1 MPKFLNKILR
11 AGEGRTLKKLEGLT
25 KQVNLLEDTFAEM
38 SDEELKEQTQIFKDR
53 LADGEDLDALLP
65 EAFATVREAAQR
77 TIGQRPYDVQI
88 MGGAALH
95 LGNISEMKTGEGKTL
110 VATLPSYLN
119 ALTGE
124 GVHVV
129 TVNDY
134 LASYQSELMGRIHR
148 FLGLTTGCILSGQT
162 PEQRRKEY
170 AADITYGTNNEFG
183 FDYLRDNMAWKTAD
197 LVQRGHNFVIVD
209 EVDSILIDEARTPLI
224 ISGPAEGDA
233 NKWYTEFSR
242 VARQMRRDTDYE
254 VDEKKRNVGILEP
267 GIDRVE
273 DLLGIDN
280 LYESLNTPLIGYL
293 NNAIKAK
300 ELFERDKDY
309 IVKNGEVLIVDEHTG
324 RVLAGRRY
332 NEGMH
337 QAIEAK
343 EGVTIKAEN
352 QTLATITLQNYFRL
366 YNKLSGMTGT
376 AETEAE
382 EFSSTYELGVV
393 PIPTN
398 KPMIREDNTD
408 LVYPTRRAKLTAIV
422 DDIKERNEAGQPVLI
437 GSTSV
442 EKSEEL
448 STLLRRAGI
457 AHEVLNAKQHEREAT
472 VIAEAGRKGAV
483 TVATNMAGR
492 GTDIML
498 GGNPEH
504 RAVAALK
511 AKGLDPEETP
521 DEYEAAWDEA
531 LESAK
536 AAVATEHD
544 EVVDLGGLYVLGSE
558 RHESRRIDN
567 QLRGRS
573 GRQGDPGE
581 SRFYLS
587 LEDDLMRLFAS
598 GMAARALDPSRYPED
613 VPLEFKVV
621 GKSIE
626 RAQSAIES
634 RNAEMRKNV
643 LKYDDVMNEQ
653 RTVVYAERR
662 RILEGEDIDPMV
674 QGFLDFVVEDL
685 VDAHTVDGD
694 SWDLDAMW
702 TDLRGF
708 YHPGFE
714 SNELVDEVGGVN
726 KIERETLLSEL
737 TTDIHTNFEDR
748 EAEVGEKTM
757 RELERQVLLS
767 VLDRKWREHLYEMD
781 YLKEGI
787 GLRAMAQSNPLVEY
801 KSEGYRMF
809 QAMNDGIKE
818 ETVRYLFNFELPSER
833 KAREAAVATEEAT
846 VAEQAANAA
855 RMASAG
861 SKATAA
867 PAAAGP
873 TAPASEGD
881 RVDAET
887 VLGITQPKRTA
898 PVSYSAASKDGSG
911 SVQVTGAGG
920 NKKGTSG
927 SAASKGGAAPQ
938 NAEQGSMNRAQ
949 RRAAARK
956 KK

>member
-1 MPKFLNKILR
+1 MGKFLNKILR
-11 AGEGRTLKKLEGLT
+11 AGEGRTLRKLEGLA
-25 KQVNLLEDTFAEM
+25 KQVNLLEETVADM
-38 SDEELKEQTQIFKDR
+38 PDEELREQTQLFKDR
-53 LADGEDLDALLP
+53 IADGESLDSLLP
-65 EAFATVREAAQR
+65 EAFATVREAARR
-77 TIGQRPYDVQI
+77 TIGQRPYDVQV

-95 LGNISEMKTGEGKTL
+95 LGNIAEMKTGEGKTL

-119 ALTGE
+119 ALTGA

-148 FLGLTTGCILSGQT
+148 FLGLTTGCILAGQT

-183 FDYLRDNMAWKTAD
+183 FDYLRDNMAWKVED

-233 NKWYTEFSR
+233 NKWYLEFSR

-254 VDEKKRNVGILEP
+254 VDEKKRTVGILEP
-267 GIDRVE
+267 GIERVE

-300 ELFERDKDY
+300 ELFENDKDY

-343 EGVTIKAEN
+343 EGVEIKAEN

-382 EFSSTYELGVV
+382 EFASTYELGVV

-398 KPMIREDNTD
+398 KPMIRQDNID
-408 LVYPTRRAKLTAIV
+408 RVYPTRASKLRAIV
-422 DDIKERNEAGQPVLI
+422 EDVSERYESGQPVLI
-437 GSTSV
+437 GTTSV

-448 STLLRRAGI
+448 SRLLRKAGVR
-457 AHEVLNAKQHEREAT
+457 HEVLNAKQHEREAH
-472 VIAEAGRKGAV
+472 VVAEAGRRGAV

-498 GGNPEH
+498 GGNPEQ

-511 AKGLDPEETP
+511 SRGLDPEETP
-521 DEYEAAWDEA
+521 EEYEDAWPAA
-531 LESAK
+531 LKQAK
-536 AAVATEHD
+536 DAVAAEHD
-544 EVVDLGGLYVLGSE
+544 EVVELGGLYVLGSE

-598 GMAARALDPSRYPED
+598 GLAARALDPSRYPED
-613 VPLEFKVV
+613 QPLEFKMV

-653 RTVVYAERR
+653 RTVVYEERR

-674 QGFLDFVVEDL
+674 RKFLDFVVEDIVSSHAPGE
-685 VDAHTVDGD
+685 VDD
-694 SWDLDAMW
+694 WDLDGLW
-702 TDLRGF
+702 NELRTF
-708 YHPGFE
+708 YRPGFE
-714 SNELVDEVGGVN
+714 ADELVEEAGGKVRLERSALIDEL
-726 KIERETLLSEL
+726 I
-737 TTDIHTNFEDR
+737 TDIHANFEDR
-748 EAEVGEKTM
+748 EAEVGEETM
-757 RELERQVLLS
+757 RELERQILLN

-787 GLRAMAQSNPLVEY
+787 GLRAMAQSDPLVEY

-833 KAREAAVATEEAT
+833 AAREAAVVNEDEA
-846 VAEQAANAA
+846 VASQQQNAA
-855 RMASAG
+855 RIAAAG
-861 SKATAA
+861 SRPSASVKAKAAAADKATAGA
-867 PAAAGP
+867 
-873 TAPASEGD
+873 TKD
-881 RVDAET
+881 RVDAEQ
-887 VLGITQPKRTA
+887 VLGIKAPKRTA
-898 PVSYSAASKDGSG
+898 PVSYSAAAKDGSG
-911 SVQVTGAGG
+911 SVQTTNAAGKTAPRAGAAGQAGG
-920 NKKGTSG
+920 GDG
-927 SAASKGGAAPQ
+927 
-938 NAEQGSMNRAQ
+938 MNRAQ
-949 RRAAARK
+949 RRAAK
-956 KK
+956 KRR